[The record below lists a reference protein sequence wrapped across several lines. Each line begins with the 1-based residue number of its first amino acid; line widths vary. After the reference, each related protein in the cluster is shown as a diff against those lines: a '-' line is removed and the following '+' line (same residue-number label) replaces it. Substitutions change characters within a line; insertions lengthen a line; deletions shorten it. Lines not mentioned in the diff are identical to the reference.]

1 VKLYSGR
8 TRFIIRIQ
16 TSSTPLLA
24 LAGAARSG
32 EETMEISRRTFIKAG
47 AGVAAGS
54 LSSALPMPAV
64 LAADPVRIGVVQ
76 PFSGGLELF
85 GNQAKLG
92 LDLAMAEINA
102 AGGILGRPVE
112 LIYEDDKT
120 DPKTS
125 VERTTSLVRREKVI
139 AISGPITSNNR
150 DAMMPTLSRAK
161 VPLLYAT
168 NYEGG
173 GCDRYLFSFNTV
185 PNQELEKLLP
195 AMKDKAGSSF
205 YMFGADYVWPQKM
218 FEAASTIV
226 KGFGGTVAGTEFTP
240 WGVKEFAPVVRR
252 IKDSGAKVLV
262 FALPGAD
269 GITFI
274 RQAEELG
281 LLKDVTVA
289 FLGFAETYLGA
300 FGEGK
305 GQNMW
310 VTVPFAASLD
320 RPGVKDFVA
329 KIRKSAGDAV
339 PISHYAFT
347 HYNSL
352 NAVKAALEKAGTA
365 DSEALVGGLEGLTSD
380 APTGKVTIGKDH
392 HVTMEMFLAKTEGS
406 GLAVVE
412 DLGQIAPKP
421 GCA

>member
-1 VKLYSGR
+1 MKNISRRQILK
-8 TRFIIRIQ
+8 
-16 TSSTPLLA
+16 
-24 LAGAARSG
+24 AGAA
-32 EETMEISRRTFIKAG
+32 
-47 AGVAAGS
+47 AAM
-54 LSSALPMPAV
+54 SASLPMPAV
-64 LAADPVRIGVVQ
+64 FAASTVRIGVVQ

-92 LDLAMAEINA
+92 LDLAASEINA
-102 AGGILGRPVE
+102 AGGIAGSQVE
-112 LIYEDDKT
+112 LVYEDDKT
-120 DPKTS
+120 DPKTA
-125 VERTTSLVRREKVI
+125 VERATSLIRKDGVM

-150 DAMMPTLSRAK
+150 DAMMPTMSRSK

-195 AMKDKAGSSF
+195 AMKERAGDSF

-218 FEAASTIV
+218 FEAAEKIV
-226 KGFGGTVAGTEFTP
+226 AGFGGKSVGKEFTP
-240 WGVKEFAPVVRR
+240 WGVKDFAPTIRK

-274 RQAEELG
+274 RQAEDLG
-281 LLKDVTVA
+281 LMKDTTVA

-310 VTVPFAASLD
+310 VTVPFAASMTD
-320 RPGVKDFVA
+320 PGVVDFVA
-329 KIRKSAGDAV
+329 KIRKTAGDSV

-352 NAVKAALEKAGTA
+352 NAVKAALEKSGKM
-365 DSEALVGGLEGLTSD
+365 DSEALVDGLTGLTIKS
-380 APTGKVTIGKDH
+380 PTGDVTIGTDH
-392 HVTMEMFLAKTEGS
+392 HVTMNMFLAKTEGN

-412 DLGQIAPKP
+412 ALGPIAPAP

>member
-1 VKLYSGR
+1 M
-8 TRFIIRIQ
+8 
-16 TSSTPLLA
+16 TSISRRNVLKIG
-24 LAGAARSG
+24 AGAA
-32 EETMEISRRTFIKAG
+32 
-47 AGVAAGS
+47 AA
-54 LSSALPMPAV
+54 ATLPMPAV
-64 LAADPVRIGVVQ
+64 HAADPIKIGVCQ

-92 LDLAMAEINA
+92 LDLAAAEING
-102 AGGILGRPVE
+102 AGGILGREVQ
-112 LIYEDDKT
+112 LIYEDEKT
-120 DPKTS
+120 DPKTA
-125 VERTTSLVRREKVI
+125 VERATSLIRRDGVL
-139 AISGPITSNNR
+139 AVSGPITSNSR
-150 DAMMPTLSRAK
+150 DAMMPTMSRSK

-195 AMKDKAGSSF
+195 AMKDKAGDSF

-218 FEAASTIV
+218 FDAAEAIV
-226 KGFGGTVAGTEFTP
+226 GEFGGSSKGKEFTP
-240 WGVKEFAPVVRR
+240 FGVKDFTPVVRR
-252 IKDSGAKVLV
+252 IQDSGAKVLV

-274 RQAEELG
+274 RQAEDLG
-281 LLKDVTVA
+281 LLKTCTVA

-310 VTVPFAASLD
+310 VTVPFAAAATD
-320 RPGVKDFVA
+320 AGTKGFVE
-329 KIRKSAGDAV
+329 KIAASAGAGT

-352 NAVKAALEKAGTA
+352 IAVKAALEKAGSVDA
-365 DSEALVGGLEGLTSD
+365 EALIDNLEGLTIPS
-380 APTGKVTIGKDH
+380 PTGEITVGKDH
-392 HVTMEMFLAKTEGS
+392 HVTMPMFLAKTEGA
-406 GLAVVE
+406 GLSVVE
-412 DLGQIAPKP
+412 ALGPIAPAP

>member
-1 VKLYSGR
+1 
-8 TRFIIRIQ
+8 
-16 TSSTPLLA
+16 
-24 LAGAARSG
+24 
-32 EETMEISRRTFIKAG
+32 MISRRNLLKSG
-47 AGVAAGS
+47 AALVGAA
-54 LSSALPMPAV
+54 AFPMPAL
-64 LAADPVRIGVVQ
+64 LAADPVKIGVVQ

-92 LDLAMAEINA
+92 LDLAAAEINA
-102 AGGILGRPVE
+102 AGGIAGRQVE
-112 LIYEDDKT
+112 LVYEDDKT
-120 DPKTS
+120 DPKTA
-125 VERTTSLVRREKVI
+125 VERANSLVRGGGVV

-150 DAMMPTLSRAK
+150 DAMMPTMSRAK

-218 FEAASTIV
+218 FEAAAAIV
-226 KGFGGTVAGTEFTP
+226 KGLDGTVAGGEFTP
-240 WGVKEFAPVVRR
+240 FGVKDFAPVIRR
-252 IKDSGAKVLV
+252 IQDSGAKVLV

-269 GITFI
+269 AITFI
-274 RQAEELG
+274 KQAEDLG
-281 LLKDVTVA
+281 LLKSVKVA

-305 GQNMW
+305 GQDMW

-320 RPGVKDFVA
+320 LPGVKDFVA
-329 KIRKSAGDAV
+329 KIKKAAPDA
-339 PISHYAFT
+339 PISHYAYT

-352 NAVKAALEKAGTA
+352 NATKAALEKSGSV
-365 DSEALVGGLEGLTSD
+365 DSEALVNGLEDLTIDS
-380 APTGKVTIGKDH
+380 PTGKVTIGKDH
-392 HVTMEMFLAKTEGS
+392 HVTMEMFLARTEGTA
-406 GLAVVE
+406 LAVAE
-412 DLGQIAPKP
+412 DMGQIAPKP

>member
-1 VKLYSGR
+1 M
-8 TRFIIRIQ
+8 TRITRRNLIK
-16 TSSTPLLA
+16 TS
-24 LAGAARSG
+24 AGAAL
-32 EETMEISRRTFIKAG
+32 A
-47 AGVAAGS
+47 
-54 LSSALPMPAV
+54 LSFPMPAV
-64 LAADPVRIGVVQ
+64 FAASTVKIGVVQ

-92 LDLAMAEINA
+92 LNLAMAEINA
-102 AGGILGRPVE
+102 AGGIAGSMVE
-112 LIYEDDKT
+112 LVYEDDKT
-120 DPKTS
+120 DPKTA
-125 VERTTSLVRREKVI
+125 VERATSLIRKDQVM

-150 DAMMPTLSRAK
+150 DAMMPTMSRSK

-185 PNQELEKLLP
+185 PNQELEQLVP
-195 AMKDKAGSSF
+195 ALKENAGDSF

-218 FEAASTIV
+218 FESAEKIVGGLGGKAAG
-226 KGFGGTVAGTEFTP
+226 KEFTP
-240 WGVKEFAPVVRR
+240 WGVKDFAPVVRR
-252 IKDSGAKVLV
+252 IKDSGAKTLL

-274 RQAEELG
+274 RQAEDLG
-281 LLKDVTVA
+281 LLKDVTVG

-310 VTVPFAASLD
+310 VTVPFAASMAD
-320 RPGVKDFVA
+320 AGPAEFVA
-329 KIRKSAGDAV
+329 KIRKAAGDSV

-352 NAVKAALEKAGTA
+352 NAVKAALEKSGKM
-365 DSEALVGGLEGLTSD
+365 DSEALVDGLNGLTVKS
-380 APTGKVTIGKDH
+380 PTGDIAIGADH
-392 HVTMEMFLAKTEGS
+392 HVTMNMYLAKTEGA
-406 GLAVVE
+406 GLSVVKP
-412 DLGQIAPKP
+412 LGPIAAQP

>member
-1 VKLYSGR
+1 
-8 TRFIIRIQ
+8 
-16 TSSTPLLA
+16 
-24 LAGAARSG
+24 
-32 EETMEISRRTFIKAG
+32 M
-47 AGVAAGS
+47 
-54 LSSALPMPAV
+54 
-64 LAADPVRIGVVQ
+64 
-76 PFSGGLELF
+76 
-85 GNQAKLG
+85 
-92 LDLAMAEINA
+92 
-102 AGGILGRPVE
+102 
-112 LIYEDDKT
+112 
-120 DPKTS
+120 
-125 VERTTSLVRREKVI
+125 ERTTSLIRRDKVI
-139 AISGPITSNNR
+139 AVSGPITSNNR

-173 GCDRYLFSFNTV
+173 GCNRYLFSFNTV

-195 AMKDKAGSSF
+195 AMKERAGSSF

-218 FEAASTIV
+218 FEAAGTII
-226 KGFGGTVAGTEFTP
+226 KGFGGTVAGSEFTP
-240 WGVKEFAPVVRR
+240 WGVKEFAPVIRR

-300 FGEGK
+300 FGENK

-320 RPGVKDFVA
+320 LPGVKEFVA
-329 KIRKSAGDAV
+329 KIRKSAGESV

-352 NAVKAALEKAGTA
+352 IATKAALEKSGKPE
-365 DSEALVGGLEGLTSD
+365 SEALVDGLEGLTIDS
-380 APTGKVTIGKDH
+380 PTGKVTIGKDH
-392 HVTMEMFLAKTEGS
+392 HVTMEMFLAKTEGAGPRRRREAWPDCAEARLRVILAGTAAPGAQGRGAQGGERPFSRSPASSRSSAASSPSTASTSCSRRARCAPSS
-406 GLAVVE
+406 GRTA
-412 DLGQIAPKP
+412 AARRP
-421 GCA
+421 CST

>member
-1 VKLYSGR
+1 M
-8 TRFIIRIQ
+8 TRVTRRNLIK
-16 TSSTPLLA
+16 TGASAA
-24 LAGAARSG
+24 L
-32 EETMEISRRTFIKAG
+32 
-47 AGVAAGS
+47 V
-54 LSSALPMPAV
+54 SAFPMPAV
-64 LAADPVRIGVVQ
+64 LAADTIKIGVVQ

-92 LDLAMAEINA
+92 LDLAAAEINA
-102 AGGILGRPVE
+102 GGGIAGSHVE
-112 LIYEDDKT
+112 LVYEDDKT
-120 DPKTS
+120 DPKTA
-125 VERTTSLVRREKVI
+125 VERATSLIRKDKVM

-150 DAMMPTLSRAK
+150 DAMMPTMSRAK

-195 AMKDKAGSSF
+195 AMKETAGDSF

-218 FEAASTIV
+218 FEAAEKIV
-226 KGFGGTVAGTEFTP
+226 GGLGGTTAGKEFTP
-240 WGVKEFAPVVRR
+240 WGVKDFAPTVRK

-274 RQAEELG
+274 RQAEDLG

-310 VTVPFAASLD
+310 VTVPFAAAMED
-320 RPGVKDFVA
+320 QGVKDFVA
-329 KIRKSAGDAV
+329 KIRKSGGDSV

-352 NAVKAALEKAGTA
+352 NAVKAALEKSGKME
-365 DSEALVGGLEGLTSD
+365 SEALVDGLEGLTLNS
-380 APTGKVTIGKDH
+380 PTGDITIGKDH
-392 HVTMEMFLAKTEGS
+392 HVTMNMFLAKTEGA
-406 GLAVVE
+406 GLSVVKP
-412 DLGQIAPKP
+412 LGPIAPQP